1 MSSIDG
7 GMEDIVNAKGST
19 RGLDEKHPGRESDNR
34 SLPSPSQLSLSRRL
48 LTWGVELRGLSQIS
62 NSRRSSAYLLVH
74 TSGIHPVAIED
85 RKETQFNKIFFIWLS
100 ANTNILS
107 CVVPFFCTH
116 LPWWLTSFRFCLR
129 FSSGTLGPV
138 AFGLGLRDSCL
149 VILFFNLLV
158 SIPPAYL

>member
-7 GMEDIVNAKGST
+7 GMEDIVNAKDST
-19 RGLDEKHPGRESDNR
+19 RVFDEKHPGRESENR

-62 NSRRSSAYLLVH
+62 NSRRSLADLLVH
-74 TSGIHPVAIED
+74 ATGIHPVAIED

-107 CVVPFFCTH
+107 CVVPFIFNH
-116 LPWWLTSFRFCLR
+116 LPWWLSSFRFLSQILVWDVGPRSIWTWPPR
-129 FSSGTLGPV
+129 FVLGHP
-138 AFGLGLRDSCL
+138 
-149 VILFFNLLV
+149 IL
-158 SIPPAYL
+158 